1 MKKLILTTL
10 LFIGIGTA
18 YAQESHYH
26 KGLRSQSENT
36 VVLQQNRISMV
47 EATTGQE
54 LAMWMMLPLLEKH
67 LQTPSYVVK
76 SFCDCTNWPTM
87 LSKQVTL

>member
-1 MKKLILTTL
+1 MPRSHIIIKDCARSLRMTNTAVL
-10 LFIGIGTA
+10 L
-18 YAQESHYH
+18 
-26 KGLRSQSENT
+26 
-36 VVLQQNRISMV
+36 QNRILMV
-47 EATTGQE
+47 VATTGQE

>member
-1 MKKLILTTL
+1 MPR
-10 LFIGIGTA
+10 
-18 YAQESHYH
+18 SHIIIKDCAH
-26 KGLRSQSENT
+26 SLRMTSM
-36 VVLQQNRISMV
+36 VVLLQNHILMV

-76 SFCDCTNWPTM
+76 SFCDCTNWPAM